1 MKASIITITY
11 NAEKTIRKTLE
22 SVAAQSYKNIE
33 HIIVDGNSTDMT
45 VSICQSYPHIS
56 KLLSEKDGGIY
67 EAFNKGIKLASGDL
81 IGFLNAD
88 DVFYDSH
95 ALCELV
101 KAFDKAT
108 DCVFGNVVYTN
119 RQGAIVRRWKGKPF
133 FKGAF
138 KKGRMPAHPTFYCR
152 RSVYKKLGGYKENFK
167 IAGDF
172 ELMLRF
178 LENEGVRSKFLDKV
192 LVKMLIGGISNN
204 GFESKFQILKEEF
217 RAFKINKL
225 SLNKLNYV
233 FSKGRKIK
241 EFL

>member
-11 NAEKTIRKTLE
+11 NAEKTIQKTLE

-33 HIIVDGNSTDMT
+33 HIIIDGNSSDNT
-45 VSICQSYPHIS
+45 VKICESYPHIS
-56 KLLSEKDGGIY
+56 TLISEKDRGIY
-67 EAFNKGIKLASGDL
+67 DAFNKGIKLASGDL

-101 KAFDKAT
+101 KAFDKDT
-108 DCVFGNVVYTN
+108 DCVFGNVVYMN
-119 RQGAIVRRWKGKPF
+119 HQGTIVRRWKGQPF

-178 LENEGVRSKFLDKV
+178 LENNGVTSKYLDQV
-192 LVKMLIGGISNN
+192 FVKMLTGGISNN
-204 GFESKFQILKEEF
+204 GLESKFQILMEEF
-217 RAFKINKL
+217 KAFKINNM
-225 SLNKLNYV
+225 SLNKFNYV